1 MLRVDSLWESLC
13 PATIRGKFIREDTGK
28 GCRTRIQSDIEIR
41 GSVPFMLRYG
51 VDADISRS
59 GTPPSRRLKPKIG
72 LVPCGR
78 LRVGTI
84 GTLLFPYFL
93 EIK

>member
-1 MLRVDSLWESLC
+1 MLRVDSLGKPV

-51 VDADISRS
+51 VDAEHLAALARHPR
-59 GTPPSRRLKPKIG
+59 GG
-72 LVPCGR
+72 
-78 LRVGTI
+78 
-84 GTLLFPYFL
+84 
-93 EIK
+93 